1 MALFKPIHGF
11 YRFLMALG
19 GSRFAVEKLIAICK
33 SALITSDDEASRL
46 DSQSAEIL
54 RLAVLRQ
61 VIKSSTA

>member
-1 MALFKPIHGF
+1 M
-11 YRFLMALG
+11 
-19 GSRFAVEKLIAICK
+19 EKLIAICK